1 MSFKYVMGNNIYY
14 QFLNAYYV
22 SFAILDT
29 LHTLPHLALTNLIQ
43 DYPNFIYDNV
53 GPERLWNTSKDMQL
67 INVAIEFHLSFVAYM
82 PCALSAMLSTMLVKR
97 FILLYLHVFYI
108 WQVSYL

>member
-53 GPERLWNTSKDMQL
+53 GPERL
-67 INVAIEFHLSFVAYM
+67 
-82 PCALSAMLSTMLVKR
+82 
-97 FILLYLHVFYI
+97 
-108 WQVSYL
+108 